1 MKSTLHWATMIAC
14 LAVSSGQLYTNGRHI
29 VSNSGD
35 KVRLKCVN
43 WYGFHQELFVAG
55 GLEQQSITAM
65 TDKIASLGSNCVRI
79 PFSIDMWR
87 IDPQPPQFAV
97 QNVTAS
103 ECSPNATAM
112 TLLDCVITHLTD
124 RGIMV
129 ILNNHNSFP
138 GWVGLTEAQQ
148 GLWDLPGYPVS
159 MWLSCL
165 EHMANRYK
173 HNLLVVGMDIRN
185 EIHDQDGI
193 TITWG
198 RSDDTRTDWKSASS
212 FADGVIEAVNPNM
225 LIIVSGLCY
234 GYDFDDMIR
243 SPGPENAMTR
253 HKLVYTSHVY
263 ISALWWTQL
272 SWTWISVLAT
282 FLLFFGLILS
292 ARQYRW
298 LKRIE
303 SPNATDWFLYLVS
316 SVGPFMLFWVV
327 LILAYYTILKHVGCN
342 AYVEHLLVWAWY
354 LMFMV
359 VLSLVCTIYL
369 KVLYE
374 TDPSRIWCFLFGLAC
389 CAHALGFIIL
399 AIISQTYWMV
409 ENELHAWTNMPV
421 PLWIGEFGAMWNND
435 TPIWNHILDF
445 IHNQNLD
452 FAYWALNGAKWSSE
466 KREYIEEP
474 FGLLDMNY
482 NKVRNPTL
490 VSRLFR

>member
-1 MKSTLHWATMIAC
+1 
-14 LAVSSGQLYTNGRHI
+14 
-29 VSNSGD
+29 
-35 KVRLKCVN
+35 
-43 WYGFHQELFVAG
+43 
-55 GLEQQSITAM
+55 
-65 TDKIASLGSNCVRI
+65 
-79 PFSIDMWR
+79 
-87 IDPQPPQFAV
+87 
-97 QNVTAS
+97 
-103 ECSPNATAM
+103 
-112 TLLDCVITHLTD
+112 
-124 RGIMV
+124 
-129 ILNNHNSFP
+129 
-138 GWVGLTEAQQ
+138 
-148 GLWDLPGYPVS
+148 
-159 MWLSCL
+159 MWLACL
-165 EHMANRYK
+165 EHMAQRYK

-198 RSDDTRTDWKSASS
+198 RSDDIRTDWKSASS

-243 SPGPENAMTR
+243 SPGPENALIR

-272 SWTWISVLAT
+272 LWTWISVLAT

-303 SPNATDWFLYLVS
+303 RPDATDWFLYLVS
-316 SVGPFMLFWVV
+316 SVGPFMLLWVV
-327 LILAYYTILKHVGCN
+327 LIMAYYTILTHVGCS
-342 AYVEHLLVWAWY
+342 AYVEHLRVWTWF

-359 VLSLVCTIYL
+359 VLSIVCTIYL

-374 TDPSRIWCFLFGLAC
+374 IDPSRIWCFLFGLAC

-435 TPIWNHILDF
+435 TPIWNHLLDF
-445 IHNQNLD
+445 IKNHNLD
-452 FAYWALNGAKWSSE
+452 FAYWALNGAIWSSE
-466 KREYIEEP
+466 KREYVDEP

-482 NKVRNPTL
+482 DEVRNPTL